1 MTVQRSKR
9 KVRVEGGYL
18 NFSAAH
24 FITYGDKCERLHGHN
39 YGVLVEVE
47 GELGQDNLVFDFTIL
62 KRRTKAICQQLD
74 HRFLLPLYNP
84 HLELQESE
92 TSWEIRFGERR
103 YVFPRSDVVE
113 LPIANSTA
121 ELLAEYIC
129 GEICK
134 TLSEYPLA
142 NLHSITVGVEEAPT
156 QMAYYYRPLQE

>member
-1 MTVQRSKR
+1 MRDVLSNEVRTWGMTVQRSKR

-84 HLELQESE
+84 HLELQASE
-92 TSWEIRFGERR
+92 TSWEIRF
-103 YVFPRSDVVE
+103 
-113 LPIANSTA
+113 
-121 ELLAEYIC
+121 
-129 GEICK
+129 
-134 TLSEYPLA
+134 
-142 NLHSITVGVEEAPT
+142 
-156 QMAYYYRPLQE
+156 